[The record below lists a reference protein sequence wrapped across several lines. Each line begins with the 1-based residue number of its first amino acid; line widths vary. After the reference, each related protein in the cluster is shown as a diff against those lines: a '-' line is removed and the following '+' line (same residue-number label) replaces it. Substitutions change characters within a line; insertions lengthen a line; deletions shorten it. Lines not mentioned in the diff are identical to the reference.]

1 MHSNCYANGGKTLFT
16 AQRKA
21 LLYNTCVMCSDRW
34 CSPSFRFRG
43 VEYGM
48 VGRLILTFFFFSTGV
63 FSGFSTLVSSPTGS
77 GSVFLSSLVSYLANH
92 FRACLA
98 RDKNIK
104 IVLKN
109 LAGKPPRTKPKYECE
124 QAATSRAHRYCSA
137 TPRDETFFL
146 EIAWT
151 ILFKMSGG
159 LAYLRRHGRELYSQ
173 N

>member
-21 LLYNTCVMCSDRW
+21 LLYYTCVCCTDRW
-34 CSPSFRFRG
+34 CLPSFRFRG
-43 VEYGM
+43 VEYGLAS
-48 VGRLILTFFFFSTGV
+48 RLVLTFFFFSTGV

-104 IVLKN
+104 LVWKTWPGSL
-109 LAGKPPRTKPKYECE
+109 
-124 QAATSRAHRYCSA
+124 Q
-137 TPRDETFFL
+137 
-146 EIAWT
+146 
-151 ILFKMSGG
+151 
-159 LAYLRRHGRELYSQ
+159 GRSQ
-173 N
+173 NMNVNKLQLRGHIGTVPPHCETKLFFFGNSLNYTL